1 MLFPAVLE
9 RTGITAFDLSKIIG
23 SFIRHEKSLPREL
36 KRHLNSLEE
45 RLLESMVW
53 EKDSSMYNSL
63 TVARPA
69 LSAETNHLCLLAE
82 PMPSLDAIAM
92 HMNFTCGSLPCVLSL
107 QKNEISLVKDRL
119 LAFNTPK
126 SKLPPPALQ
135 SAFASPTRPNHG
147 AGGETCAETAINVF
161 FSKQSPSEISY
172 QWLIMLTCLDQT
184 GYDYFPGQC
193 PRSPKISP
201 FPSLPDMSPKKVSA
215 MRNVYVSPL
224 RSSKMDALISNGSK
238 SYDACVGESIPLQE
252 NVFFATAKRRRKWSV
267 SRRQYLLRRN
277 RKLRGI
283 LNFDEVDVGLV
294 SDSLVTNNLC
304 LQNGSCASSSGAP
317 VKSEQLESIFF
328 NGCQNF
334 VCKP

>member
-1 MLFPAVLE
+1 MLACSVELVLATHKTATMLFPAVLE

-53 EKDSSMYNSL
+53 EKGSSMYNSL

-69 LSAETNHLCLLAE
+69 LPAETNHLCLLAE

-147 AGGETCAETAINVF
+147 AGGDTCAETAINVF
-161 FSKQSPSEISY
+161 FSKPLLVEPAPVGTAQKNRN
-172 QWLIMLTCLDQT
+172 LKTDNAT
-184 GYDYFPGQC
+184 DGQC
-193 PRSPKISP
+193 PGSPKISP
-201 FPSLPDMSPKKVSA
+201 FPSLPDMSLKKVSA
-215 MRNVYVSPL
+215 MHNVYVSPL
-224 RSSKMDALISNGSK
+224 RSSKSLIITSLQAL
-238 SYDACVGESIPLQE
+238 
-252 NVFFATAKRRRKWSV
+252 
-267 SRRQYLLRRN
+267 LLSW
-277 RKLRGI
+277 G
-283 LNFDEVDVGLV
+283 
-294 SDSLVTNNLC
+294 
-304 LQNGSCASSSGAP
+304 
-317 VKSEQLESIFF
+317 
-328 NGCQNF
+328 
-334 VCKP
+334 